1 MKRKFWIALLL
12 CLCICLTVSTVSAE
26 SAAPPEDYR
35 SGPVIDSGSCGA
47 DVTWTLYDNCTLVF
61 SGTGKTEDY
70 DENHVGNWVNNK
82 EYVVHVVFE
91 EGITEIGDYLLNN
104 FIHMQNRNIRTIT
117 IPSTVTKIG
126 EDAFTWLKNLEA
138 VNISDL
144 ARWCA
149 IDFANTWSNPM
160 DNQAALYLNGVLV
173 ENLEIPENVT
183 VLKDS
188 AFKGCTSLRSVFV
201 HENVTRIGSYAFNT
215 CENLETV
222 YFTGSAPGFGEAV
235 FTLSDPVAWYP
246 ADDPAWA
253 EVITPELGEEVTWI
267 PYKPMLFTDV
277 SFGSFYYDS
286 VMWAVKQGITNGVS
300 ATTFGPGQS
309 CNRAQVVTFLW
320 RAAGSPEPA
329 AAVNAFVDVEAGSFY
344 EKAVLWAVEKGV
356 TNGTDATHFSP
367 GVTCNRATV
376 VTFLYRAFES
386 PAVENAENPFADI
399 PAESWYTAP
408 VLWAVEQS
416 VTNGLS
422 ADSFGPDQSCNR
434 AQIVT
439 FLHRAYTE

>member
-12 CLCICLTVSTVSAE
+12 CLCICLTISTVSAE

-35 SGPVIDSGSCGA
+35 SGTVIDSGSCGA

-61 SGTGKTEDY
+61 SGTGKIKDY
-70 DENHVGNWVNNK
+70 DEDHVGNWVNNK
-82 EYVVHVVFE
+82 KYVVHVVFE

-104 FIHMQNRNIRTIT
+104 FIHKLNRNIRTIT

-126 EDAFTWLKNLEA
+126 EDAFTWLENLEA
-138 VNISDL
+138 VYISDL
-144 ARWCA
+144 ACWCA

-183 VLKDS
+183 VLSDS

-201 HENVTRIGSYAFNT
+201 HEDVTQIGSYVFNT
-215 CENLETV
+215 CENLETI
-222 YFTGSAPGFGEAV
+222 YFTGAAPGFGDAV

-246 ADDPAWA
+246 ADDSSWA
-253 EVITPELGEEVTWI
+253 ESITPELGEEVTWI
-267 PYKPMLFTDV
+267 PYEPMLFTDV
-277 SFGSFYYDS
+277 SFGAFYYDS
-286 VMWAVKQGITNGVS
+286 VMWAMKNNITNGIS
-300 ATTFGPGQS
+300 ATEFGPNTV

-320 RAAGSPEPA
+320 RAAGCPEPA
-329 AAVNAFVDVEAGSFY
+329 VTENPFVDVEPGSFY
-344 EKAVLWAVEKGV
+344 EKAVLWAVEQGI
-356 TNGTDATHFSP
+356 TTGTDESHFSP
-367 GVTCNRATV
+367 NMACNRATV
-376 VTFLYRAFES
+376 VTFLYRAFEE
-386 PAVENAENPFADI
+386 PAVEGAENPFTDV

-408 VLWAVEQS
+408 VLWAVEKGI
-416 VTNGLS
+416 TNGMGEGI
-422 ADSFGPDQSCNR
+422 FGSETACNR

-439 FLHRAYTE
+439 FLYRACTE